1 MNLRNC
7 LPHMRGE
14 SVKVGDT
21 VYQIDENGV
30 ARDVAMEHA
39 KQLLKNG
46 AAWQVHTERLPV
58 AEPPV
63 AEPPVAE
70 PPEAEPTPPEETT
83 EASEAAETT
92 AEPGGGTDGTGL
104 LEEASAG
111 TEWPDPSEDLGIE
124 YLRQMAEAH
133 DVKYSDR
140 TSAKKLVKQLQKVMF
155 D

>member
-39 KQLLKNG
+39 KRLLKNG

-58 AEPPV
+58 AEPPD
-63 AEPPVAE
+63 AK
-70 PPEAEPTPPEETT
+70 PPEAEPPEETT

-92 AEPGGGTDGTGL
+92 AEHRGGTDGTGL

-155 D
+155 EGV